1 MSLGYL
7 VDIDGVLRIGD
18 KPIPQAVEFVS
29 TLQSLG
35 IPFLLVTNNSTRSPS
50 DNKAMLEGLGLY
62 VSERN
67 IVTSA
72 VVSADYVRS
81 SKEGAR
87 AYVVGESGLKSAM
100 EEDGIIMDDSDPDFV
115 VVGWDRKFTYEKMKT
130 AALAIRGGAGYI
142 ATNTDSSFPMP
153 EGLVPGAGAIVASI
167 STATDRE
174 PIVMGKPNPPI
185 FKYAISRLGGR
196 FEDLVMIGD
205 RYGTDIAGAMKL
217 NIGSIMVTTGVS
229 RPEDIPIDGPWPD
242 RIVDSLSE
250 VDPEA
255 PL

>member
-7 VDIDGVLRIGD
+7 IDIDGVLRIGER
-18 KPIPQAVEFVS
+18 PIQKAVEFVLE
-29 TLQSLG
+29 LQSLG

-50 DNKAMLEGLGLY
+50 DNRAMLAGIGIS

-81 SKEGAR
+81 AKKDAR
-87 AYVVGESGLKSAM
+87 AYVVGESGLRSAM
-100 EEDGIIMDDSDPDFV
+100 AADGITIDDADPDFV
-115 VVGWDRKFTYEKMKT
+115 VVGWDREFTYDKMKA
-130 AALAIRGGAGYI
+130 AALAIRGGAEFI

-167 STATDRE
+167 SVATDRE
-174 PIVMGKPNPPI
+174 PIVMGKPKSPI
-185 FKYAISRLGGR
+185 FKYAMSRLGGR
-196 FEDLVMIGD
+196 FEDIVMIGD
-205 RYGTDIAGAMKL
+205 RYGTDIVGAVKL
-217 NIGSIMVTTGVS
+217 NMGSIMVTTGVS
-229 RPEDIPIDGPWPD
+229 RSEDIPIDGPWPD